1 MGGAEYLTTT
11 HLPTHCSLLT
21 AHYSLLTAHYHYSLL
36 TTQLTTHC
44 SLLTGLVE
52 AAVAEDMH
60 KWDHGSGAQQ
70 QRRPQLGLLV
80 SRGVKLGLGLGLELG
95 SGLGLRLQGATNYV
109 LLYVLRTTY

>member
-1 MGGAEYLTTT
+1 MVVRAGSDVLGRLVTRNCGRCGVFDYHPLTY
-11 HLPTHCSLLT
+11 SLLT

-80 SRGVKLGLGLGLELG
+80 STVGG
-95 SGLGLRLQGATNYV
+95 SS
-109 LLYVLRTTY
+109 

>member
-80 SRGVKLGLGLGLELG
+80 STVGG
-95 SGLGLRLQGATNYV
+95 SS
-109 LLYVLRTTY
+109 